1 MANHGTRTRFNQG
14 CTDGPEGTACDPCRL
29 ANNDYFKK
37 RAQDKK
43 AQKLGVDPA
52 TVTSLPGADQPK
64 VDQPFIPGPVEQG
77 VIDALAKVPAAVEAR
92 PDLAASAKAM
102 ARIQDNPLTVA
113 QATNAAARQYQ
124 IMTDLMKGSQ
134 KKRKLAAVRQMTNPS
149 AAAG

>member
-14 CTDGPEGTACDPCRL
+14 CTDGPEGTACDKCRQ

-43 AQKLGVDPA
+43 AKELGIAP
-52 TVTSLPGADQPK
+52 VTSIGAAQTP
-64 VDQPFIPGPVEQG
+64 VDQPRIPGPVEQG

-92 PDLAASAKAM
+92 PDMAASALAM

-113 QATNAAARQYQ
+113 QATNAARQLREL
-124 IMTDLMKGSQ
+124 MGDLMKGSA
-134 KKRKLAAVRQMTNPS
+134 KKRKLAAVRNMTNP
-149 AAAG
+149 AAATG